1 MHKYIR
7 FEVEVATAPLR
18 AMFGGG
24 GGEGG
29 QSEGYNDA
37 DYREIDEDGVMEL
50 ARMFGGG

>member
-7 FEVEVATAPLR
+7 FEVEIVTAPLR

-24 GGEGG
+24 SGEEK
-29 QSEGYNDA
+29 QPEGYNDEN
-37 DYREIDEDGVMEL
+37 YHEIDENGVMAL